1 MSKVIP
7 LDSLEMHELLRLIY
21 PEHIRSDD
29 DEYYDRSAEVADECM
44 VNLGDGVE
52 VPLAEL
58 LARVCKLTMPMQSP
72 LQGARKTWTHALGHM
87 ILKDGAIHMIA
98 AVRRECTL
106 REVKP

>member
-1 MSKVIP
+1 MNKAIP

-21 PEHIRSDD
+21 PEHIRSDE
-29 DEYYDRSAEVADECM
+29 DEYYDLSAEVADECM
-44 VNLGDGVE
+44 VNLGDGFE

-72 LQGARKTWTHALGHM
+72 LSKTWTHALGHM
-87 ILKDGAIHMIA
+87 ILKDGAINMIA

-106 REVKP
+106 REVKS

>member
-1 MSKVIP
+1 MNKAIP

-29 DEYYDRSAEVADECM
+29 DEYYDLSADVANECF

-72 LQGARKTWTHALGHM
+72 LSKTWTHALGHM
-87 ILKDGAIHMIA
+87 ILKDGAINMIA

-106 REVKP
+106 KEVKS

>member
-1 MSKVIP
+1 MKKAIP

-29 DEYYDRSAEVADECM
+29 DEYYDLSADVAENSIVD
-44 VNLGDGVE
+44 LGNGFE

-58 LARVCKLTMPMQSP
+58 LARVCKLTMPMQSS
-72 LQGARKTWTHALGHM
+72 LWEARKTWTHALGHM
-87 ILKDGAIHMIA
+87 VLKDGTINMIA

-106 REVKP
+106 RGDES

>member
-1 MSKVIP
+1 MKKVIP
-7 LDSLEMHELLRLIY
+7 LDSLEMHDLLRLIY

-29 DEYYDRSAEVADECM
+29 DEYYNLSAEVADESL

-58 LARVCKLTMPMQSP
+58 LARVCTLTMPMQSP
-72 LQGARKTWTHALGHM
+72 LSKTWTHALGHM
-87 ILKDGAIHMIA
+87 VLKNGAINMLA

-106 REVKP
+106 KET

>member
-1 MSKVIP
+1 MKKVIP

-21 PEHIRSDD
+21 PEHIKSDD
-29 DEYYDRSAEVADECM
+29 DEDFDRSAEIADECM

-58 LARVCKLTMPMQSP
+58 LARVCTLTMPMQSP
-72 LQGARKTWTHALGHM
+72 LSKTWTHALGQV
-87 ILKDGAIHMIA
+87 IRKGDEITMIA

-106 REVKP
+106 KEVKS

>member
-1 MSKVIP
+1 MKKAIP

-29 DEYYDRSAEVADECM
+29 DEYYDLSAEVADECM

-58 LARVCKLTMPMQSP
+58 LARVGTLTMPMQSS
-72 LQGARKTWTHALGHM
+72 LWEARKTWTHALGHLT
-87 ILKDGAIHMIA
+87 LKDGAINMIA

-106 REVKP
+106 RGDES

>member
-1 MSKVIP
+1 MKNLIP

-29 DEYYDRSAEVADECM
+29 DEYFDLSAEIADECM

-52 VPLAEL
+52 EPLAEL
-58 LARVCKLTMPMQSP
+58 LARVCTLTMPMQSP
-72 LQGARKTWTHALGHM
+72 LSKTWTHALGHM
-87 ILKDGAIHMIA
+87 TMKDGAINMIA

-106 REVKP
+106 KEM

>member
-1 MSKVIP
+1 MKKAIP

-29 DEYYDRSAEVADECM
+29 DEYYDLSAEVADGCM

-72 LQGARKTWTHALGHM
+72 LSKTWTHALGHM
-87 ILKDGAIHMIA
+87 ILKDGAINMIA

-106 REVKP
+106 KEVKS

>member
-29 DEYYDRSAEVADECM
+29 DEYYDLSADVAENSI
-44 VNLGDGVE
+44 VELGDGVE

-58 LARVCKLTMPMQSP
+58 LARVCTLAMPLRAAMGGG
-72 LQGARKTWTHALGHM
+72 LTHALGHM
-87 ILKDGAIHMIA
+87 TLKDGAIHMIA
-98 AVRRECTL
+98 AVRRDCTL
-106 REVKP
+106 KEVKS

>member
-1 MSKVIP
+1 MSKVTP

-29 DEYYDRSAEVADECM
+29 DEYYDLSADVAENSI
-44 VNLGDGVE
+44 VELGDGVE

-72 LQGARKTWTHALGHM
+72 LSKTWTHALGHLT
-87 ILKDGAIHMIA
+87 LKDGAINMIA

-106 REVKP
+106 KEVKS

>member
-1 MSKVIP
+1 MNKVKP
-7 LDSLEMHELLRLIY
+7 LTDLEMHDLLRLIY

-29 DEYYDRSAEVADECM
+29 DEYYDLSAEVADECM

-72 LQGARKTWTHALGHM
+72 LSKTWTHALGHM
-87 ILKDGAIHMIA
+87 TLKDGAISMIA
-98 AVRRECTL
+98 AVRRDCTL
-106 REVKP
+106 KEVKS

>member
-1 MSKVIP
+1 MSKVTP

-29 DEYYDRSAEVADECM
+29 DEYYDLSADVAENSI
-44 VNLGDGVE
+44 VELGDGVE

-72 LQGARKTWTHALGHM
+72 LSKTWTHALGHM
-87 ILKDGAIHMIA
+87 ILKDGAINMIA
-98 AVRRECTL
+98 AVRRDCTL
-106 REVKP
+106 KEVKS

>member
-1 MSKVIP
+1 MKKVKP

-29 DEYYDRSAEVADECM
+29 DEYYDLSAEVADECM
-44 VNLGDGVE
+44 VNLGDGFE
-52 VPLAEL
+52 VPPLADL

-72 LQGARKTWTHALGHM
+72 LSKTWTHALGHM
-87 ILKDGAIHMIA
+87 ILKDGAINMIA

-106 REVKP
+106 KEVKS

>member
-1 MSKVIP
+1 MKKAIP

-29 DEYYDRSAEVADECM
+29 DEYYDLSADVAENSIVD
-44 VNLGDGVE
+44 LGNGFE

-58 LARVCKLTMPMQSP
+58 LARVCTLTMPMQSP
-72 LQGARKTWTHALGHM
+72 LSKTWSHALGHM
-87 ILKDGAIHMIA
+87 ILKDGAINMIA

-106 REVKP
+106 KEVKS